1 MYEFKCKNGKRIG
14 IDTDPLNGVSKN
26 GHIFIFPNL
35 NETRDDYK
43 QVEFRFG
50 LAFNVTERS
59 KVDGDDLGKKYATI
73 RDVLEAADLIECACD
88 DIGRR
93 AAILFIESIYR
104 RCAYSEHIIR
114 NPGHHIPECISE

>member
-1 MYEFKCKNGKRIG
+1 MYEFKCKNGKTIG
-14 IDTDPLNGVSKN
+14 VDTDSLNDVSKN
-26 GHIFIFPNL
+26 GYIFICPNL

-59 KVDGDDLGKKYATI
+59 KVDGDNLGKKYATI

-104 RCAYSEHIIR
+104 R
-114 NPGHHIPECISE
+114 